1 MNYKAT
7 VLTPLLV
14 GDGQELSPIDYMV
27 WKDQVNVLDQA
38 RIFRLLS
45 RGPRLDGYLA
55 QLRKAGKLD
64 FASWG
69 GFAQNFS
76 ARRIP
81 FEHASS
87 TAIWEKTSAEFLFIP
102 TFAAN
107 YQGPYLPGSALK
119 GALRTGLIASRWSP
133 STAEKLAATAASER
147 VGRRLSEHAETG
159 AGAGQMRIVAAADS
173 ASIPKSA
180 FKVFLTRVANLDS
193 RAGQAA
199 QASWKV
205 AGRGNVPA
213 ARISE
218 STPAF
223 VEMAVSGTAFEGA
236 FFERAFLENEQMAK
250 TLGWRSQP
258 DLSLIVGAANEFAAT
273 QLTQHAKFAEVAALA
288 RLQQSAARLQEELR
302 SVQQTKDTCLVCLGW
317 GGGFLSKS
325 SFSNTADPNVQAL
338 LKNVPAFGRA
348 LKGDIFPKTRR
359 VVFSA
364 GQPADFPGWV
374 KIQFEGS
381 RTA

>member
-87 TAIWEKTSAEFLFIP
+87 TAIWEKTIAEFLFIP

-107 YQGPYLPGSALK
+107 H
-119 GALRTGLIASRWSP
+119 
-133 STAEKLAATAASER
+133 
-147 VGRRLSEHAETG
+147 V
-159 AGAGQMRIVAAADS
+159 
-173 ASIPKSA
+173 
-180 FKVFLTRVANLDS
+180 
-193 RAGQAA
+193 
-199 QASWKV
+199 
-205 AGRGNVPA
+205 NV
-213 ARISE
+213 S
-218 STPAF
+218 
-223 VEMAVSGTAFEGA
+223 
-236 FFERAFLENEQMAK
+236 
-250 TLGWRSQP
+250 
-258 DLSLIVGAANEFAAT
+258 
-273 QLTQHAKFAEVAALA
+273 
-288 RLQQSAARLQEELR
+288 
-302 SVQQTKDTCLVCLGW
+302 
-317 GGGFLSKS
+317 
-325 SFSNTADPNVQAL
+325 
-338 LKNVPAFGRA
+338 
-348 LKGDIFPKTRR
+348 TRR
-359 VVFSA
+359 ATGHRS
-364 GQPADFPGWV
+364 
-374 KIQFEGS
+374 S
-381 RTA
+381 S